1 MTWTKTGDEFA
12 DDCAN
17 VDLSDAAYRTHHEAI
32 SWLYRVERIDCR
44 VPTRLVRRFAGS
56 PHYELAIQELINLGW
71 WRIAQQDYEIVHHA
85 EVIRGSIVAQQK
97 KHERDRKSQAAA
109 RARARPPVSDDV
121 SADPDRQTD
130 KQAAVTTDAQET
142 GWPHT
147 MEPTR

>member
-44 VPTRLVRRFAGS
+44 VPTRLVPRFAGS
-56 PHYELAIQELINLGW
+56 PHVDLAIQELINVGW
-71 WRIAQQDYEIVHHA
+71 WRINQQDYEIVHHA

-109 RARARPPVSDDV
+109 RARSRPSVSADV
-121 SADPDRQTD
+121 IADPDRQTD
-130 KQAAVTTDAQET
+130 KQPAVTAGPQTN
-142 GWPHT
+142 GWPET
-147 MEPTR
+147 MEAR